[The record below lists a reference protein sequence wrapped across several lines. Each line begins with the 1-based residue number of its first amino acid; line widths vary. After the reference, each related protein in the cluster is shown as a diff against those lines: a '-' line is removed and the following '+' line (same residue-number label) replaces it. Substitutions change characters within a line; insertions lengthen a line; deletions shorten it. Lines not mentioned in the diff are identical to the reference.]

1 MHSLEPLSF
10 GPEESNFGIVYGV
23 LILDSAPPQPLR
35 FVRIPRGFFHLNYLP
50 YEYQNRIYKSL
61 RLQDR
66 LKTSVV
72 KKYGVKT
79 SNKKPVIKNVF
90 FKIHY

>member
-50 YEYQNRIYKSL
+50 YEYQNRIYKVPSTARWTENFRCTNIRWKNQKQKNSL
-61 RLQDR
+61 S
-66 LKTSVV
+66 KM
-72 KKYGVKT
+72 
-79 SNKKPVIKNVF
+79 F
-90 FKIHY
+90 F